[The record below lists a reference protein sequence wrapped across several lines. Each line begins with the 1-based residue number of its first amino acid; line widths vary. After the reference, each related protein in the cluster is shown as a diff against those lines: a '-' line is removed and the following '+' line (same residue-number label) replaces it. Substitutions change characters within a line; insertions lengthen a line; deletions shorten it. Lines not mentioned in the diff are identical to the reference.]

1 MQKLLYFN
9 NRANPRF
16 VFQTNIEKPS
26 AQAAGGLA
34 QSFKE
39 QNELYNRNL
48 NVRAELN
55 ADPKKT
61 FEDLAK
67 KASEKNPAITPDSIA
82 KNFRDALK
90 DGTKVED
97 VWKYLEDNGCN
108 MAAIIEGL
116 LRFFKTEEG
125 KGVKEIAI
133 SDFLKPLEMK
143 IGAEG
148 TVTHAYL
155 EQRKNLMMQT
165 AGALAAFKKGFP
177 ELPKKPASPLG
188 PGTDAQLA

>member
-1 MQKLLYFN
+1 MLKLLCFN
-9 NRANPRF
+9 NRTNPGF

-26 AQAAGGLA
+26 AQVAGGLA
-34 QSFKE
+34 QNVQE
-39 QNELYNRNL
+39 QNEKFNRNL
-48 NVRAELN
+48 NVRVDFNINPETTLKALAE
-55 ADPKKT
+55 
-61 FEDLAK
+61 
-67 KASEKNPAITPDSIA
+67 KASEKNPNLTEESI
-82 KNFRDALK
+82 KQNFADALK
-90 DGTKVED
+90 NGTNIEQ
-97 VWKYLEDNGCN
+97 VWKYLQDNGCN

-148 TVTHAYL
+148 TITHAYL

-165 AGALAAFKKGFP
+165 AGALAAFKQGLP
-177 ELPKKPASPLG
+177 ELPKKNL
-188 PGTDAQLA
+188 